1 MWQELEEKKQ
11 LWDQRNRQAWL
22 QNKPNKVEMSEE

>member
-11 LWDQRNRQAWL
+11 LWDDKGRQAWL
-22 QNKPNKVEMSEE
+22 QDESNKGSEV